1 MENKK
6 KKSLILIVLILLV
19 GVTCGYVASTY
30 AKYTTEITGNNG
42 TAIVAAWNFE
52 DDNENQTIEIELAEA
67 VDESTL
73 VDERIAPGTSGEF
86 QVALVNT
93 SEVGA
98 DFVVALTSITN
109 KPTNLKFYKTRS
121 GSAGAY
127 TYSNEIT
134 PGTTEITGQLAAE
147 DSTGLNVPIYWVW
160 AYETTETAT
169 NDPIDTANGEDTLTN
184 RTLTIGV
191 TITGTQTPPSATA
204 ITSHVN

>member
-52 DDNENQTIEIELAEA
+52 ADNENQTIEIELAET

-73 VDERIAPGTSGEF
+73 IDERIAPGTSGEF

-160 AYETTETAT
+160 AYETTEIAT
-169 NDPIDTANGEDTLTN
+169 NDPIDTANGENTLAN

-191 TITGTQTPPSATA
+191 DITGTQTPPSATA

>member
-1 MENKK
+1 MKK
-6 KKSLILIVLILLV
+6 KKSLMLIALLLLV
-19 GVTCGYVASTY
+19 GATSGYVASTY
-30 AKYTTEITGNNG
+30 AKYTSEITGNNG
-42 TAIVAAWNFE
+42 TATVAKWSFE
-52 DDNENQTIEIELAEA
+52 DDNTAQTLTINLAETYDA
-67 VDESTL
+67 TTL
-73 VDERIAPGTSGEF
+73 VANKIAPGTAGSF
-86 QVALVNT
+86 NIALSNEN
-93 SEVGA
+93 SEVGV

-169 NDPIDTANGEDTLTN
+169 NDPIDTANGEDTSAN